1 MTSTLSI
8 VDLELLCH
16 IGVPPE
22 ERANPQKIL
31 CTAVFPVPDFKKAAQ
46 NDSLEH
52 TVNYYDLSQLLQKI
66 ALQKERKL
74 IETLAA
80 DLAESAFAA
89 FPIPWIDL
97 ELKKFILPETRHISF
112 QARFVRT
119 KSKSR
124 RRQVG
129 YSVSPK
135 SPTRDRVSRL
145 PHR

>member
-22 ERANPQKIL
+22 ERAKTQKIL
-31 CTAVFPVPDFKKAAQ
+31 CTATFPVPNFKKAAQ

-52 TVNYYDLSQLLQKI
+52 TVNYYDLSQLLQKT

-80 DLAESAFAA
+80 DLVESAFAA

-112 QARFVRT
+112 QARFLRP
-119 KSKSR
+119 KSKSHR
-124 RRQVG
+124 R
-129 YSVSPK
+129 
-135 SPTRDRVSRL
+135 
-145 PHR
+145 

>member
-1 MTSTLSI
+1 MTPTLSL

-16 IGVPPE
+16 IGVPKE
-22 ERANPQKIL
+22 ERAHPQKLL

-52 TVNYYDLSQLLQKI
+52 TLNYYDLSQLLRKTAQ
-66 ALQKERKL
+66 AKERKL

-80 DLAESAFAA
+80 DLAQSTFAA

-112 QARFVRT
+112 QARFLRP
-119 KSKSR
+119 KSKSNR
-124 RRQVG
+124 R
-129 YSVSPK
+129 
-135 SPTRDRVSRL
+135 
-145 PHR
+145 

>member
-1 MTSTLSI
+1 MSPTLSI

-16 IGVPPE
+16 LGVPAE
-22 ERANPQKIL
+22 ERAHPQKIL

-46 NDSLEH
+46 NDKLEH
-52 TVNYYDLSQLLQKI
+52 TVNYYDLTQLLQKT

-80 DLAESAFAA
+80 DLAESTLAA

-112 QARFVRT
+112 QARFVRPT
-119 KSKSR
+119 SKSHR
-124 RRQVG
+124 R
-129 YSVSPK
+129 
-135 SPTRDRVSRL
+135 
-145 PHR
+145 